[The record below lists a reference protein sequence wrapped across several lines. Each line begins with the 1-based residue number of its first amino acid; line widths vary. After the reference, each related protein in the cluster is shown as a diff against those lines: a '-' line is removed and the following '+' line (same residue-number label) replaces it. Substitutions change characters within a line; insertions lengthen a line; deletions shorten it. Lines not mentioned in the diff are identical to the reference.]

1 MTIRNGG
8 TGPVPDGRA
17 DRGAPDGQPAA
28 SGPAGQVVG
37 ISSPWRF
44 LPQRTPGKRF
54 AAVLALVLSGL
65 VLGAGPAL
73 AHDQL
78 DETNPADGSTVQ
90 TVPDEIVLDFSATPL
105 ALGSAV
111 RVVGPG
117 GDITSGKPKVVDNRV
132 TQEVSAGRPAGD
144 YTVQWRV
151 TSSDGHPISGEF
163 GFTARKGDEV
173 STASPEPSSAAT
185 GTEAA
190 APGTTVATAATETED
205 GGTSPVLIITLLVLA
220 LVVIGAV
227 AYLFVLAPK
236 RSREN

>member
-1 MTIRNGG
+1 M
-8 TGPVPDGRA
+8 
-17 DRGAPDGQPAA
+17 
-28 SGPAGQVVG
+28 
-37 ISSPWRF
+37 
-44 LPQRTPGKRF
+44 
-54 AAVLALVLSGL
+54 
-65 VLGAGPAL
+65 

-78 DETNPADGSTVQ
+78 DETNPADGSTVE

-117 GDITSGKPKVVDNRV
+117 GDITSGKPKVVDNQV

-163 GFTARKGDEV
+163 SFTAREGDEV
-173 STASPEPSSAAT
+173 STASPETSSAVTGTSEAAAT
-185 GTEAA
+185 GT
-190 APGTTVATAATETED
+190 TVASAQNESDD

-220 LVVIGAV
+220 VVVIGAV

-236 RSREN
+236 RSSEN